1 MSTNAIPQ
9 IRSHS
14 RGVCSHTLKISL
26 NGDGPSMISV
36 CNATARPIAE
46 VSIAEL
52 EAMIAR
58 GACTPVDANGDATRK
73 KRGVIPGA
81 VRLSDYETYSAAE
94 LPADK
99 ARPLVFYCA
108 NEQCGASHTAAEKA
122 RLAGH
127 RDVRVLP
134 AGILGWVDAG
144 KSVER
149 G

>member
-1 MSTNAIPQ
+1 MKHVLFAAAL
-9 IRSHS
+9 
-14 RGVCSHTLKISL
+14 GLAAAACDK
-26 NGDGPSMISV
+26 GDKPAAAGDH
-36 CNATARPIAE
+36 ATPIAT
-46 VSIAEL
+46 VSVAEL
-52 EAMIAR
+52 DGMLTRKAA
-58 GACTPVDANGDATRK
+58 TPVDANGDVTRK

-81 VRLSDYETYSAAE
+81 VRLSDYETYLPAE

-122 RLAGH
+122 IVAGY

-144 KSVER
+144 KPVDGVEP
-149 G
+149 GA